1 MDQELIQK
9 FEEQSKKLDVIEQS
23 VKKIRSYLFW
33 TFVISIVV
41 FVVPLIGLAIVIPR
55 VLDTL
60 LKGYGSI

>member
-1 MDQELIQK
+1 MDQELVQK
-9 FEEQSKKLDVIEQS
+9 FEEQGKKLDAIEQS

-41 FVVPLIGLAIVIPR
+41 FVLPLIGLAIVVPK

>member
-33 TFVISIVV
+33 TFVISIAV
-41 FVVPLIGLAIVIPR
+41 FVLPLIGLAIVVPR

>member
-1 MDQELIQK
+1 MDQELVQK
-9 FEEQSKKLDVIEQS
+9 FEEQGKKLDVIEQS

>member
-1 MDQELIQK
+1 MDQELSQQLA
-9 FEEQSKKLDVIEQS
+9 EQSKKLDVIEQS

-41 FVVPLIGLAIVIPR
+41 FVVPLIGLAIVVPR